1 MTLELSSDEL
11 LSTTRSVRKRLDLT
25 RPVPMELIEECLEL
39 ARQSPTGGNQQTWH
53 FIVVTDAEKRAKIG
67 DYYRRSFESYAS
79 SADYLTRQQDLD
91 PERAETA
98 ARVGD
103 SATYLAQHMGE
114 VPVHVIAAI
123 DSGTTELPGS
133 NQAGLWGSIL
143 PAGWSFMLA
152 ARARGLGSAWTTLH
166 LRYEQEIRELLG
178 IPATVHQGVL
188 LPTAYFS
195 GETFQP
201 VKRPPLSEVLHVDK
215 W

>member
-1 MTLELSSDEL
+1 M
-11 LSTTRSVRKRLDLT
+11 
-25 RPVPMELIEECLEL
+25 
-39 ARQSPTGGNQQTWH
+39 
-53 FIVVTDAEKRAKIG
+53 
-67 DYYRRSFESYAS
+67 SYAS

-166 LRYEQEIRELLG
+166 LRYEQEVRELLG